1 MLSDNLKVLL
11 ASTQSFAIKSQ
22 NFHWNVE
29 GRDFPQ
35 YHAFFDTLYGDVSET
50 IDPIAEYI
58 RILGHYTPGSLSR
71 YAELSVIQDQT
82 KIPRAELMFAEAL
95 HDCEELGKLAVA
107 IFDEA
112 TSALDSK
119 TEDSV
124 IQSIESLGGEITVV
138 MIAHRLTTLK
148 NCKTIIEIANGNI
161 LRSGNYEQIKIGR
174 AHV

>member
-29 GRDFPQ
+29 GSNFPQ
-35 YHAFFDTLYGDVSET
+35 YHAFFDTLYGDVSAT

-71 YAELSVIQDQT
+71 YSELSIIEDQT
-82 KIPRAELMFAEAL
+82 KIPRAKLMFAESL
-95 HDCEELGKLAVA
+95 QDCETLGKLAVA

-112 TSALDSK
+112 TNENQQGIANYMAELQDLYGKKAWFIRSTLK
-119 TEDSV
+119 TER
-124 IQSIESLGGEITVV
+124 E
-138 MIAHRLTTLK
+138 
-148 NCKTIIEIANGNI
+148 
-161 LRSGNYEQIKIGR
+161 
-174 AHV
+174 